1 MWRIAFA
8 FLAVAPLTAQAQS
21 REIPG
26 RDLLTF
32 PLGLTAEP
40 AALGMQTGTGLWNP
54 ATAILPDGARW
65 RLSAAA
71 MNTSD
76 DIGVTAQLGSVT
88 GTWRRTTIGLS
99 VARAVVGGLV
109 RTDADPLSIGN
120 EIPYSTLL
128 ASIVVARRLSPR
140 LIGGLAIRSR
150 TGQIDNITRTGA
162 SVDVGVIAEHLTS
175 LDARL
180 GGSTFLFDPL
190 GTNRDRTGLLLGA
203 DARVAGADTARTVR
217 AGYSMMATRG
227 LGTEHYVFAAGRWGA
242 FEARGGP
249 LHTEIYGASNTRLR
263 LGVSVYYAGYAIG
276 VAREENASGL
286 APMYHFSITSV
297 IP

>member
-1 MWRIAFA
+1 MG
-8 FLAVAPLTAQAQS
+8 LAQS
-21 REIPG
+21 RDIPA

-40 AALGMQTGTGLWNP
+40 AALGIQSGAGLWNP
-54 ATAILPDGARW
+54 ATALLPDGARW

-88 GTWRRTTIGLS
+88 GIWRRTTIGLS
-99 VARAVVGGLV
+99 VARALVGGLV

-120 EIPYSTLL
+120 EIPYSTFLVSAVL
-128 ASIVVARRLSPR
+128 ARRISPR
-140 LIGGLAIRSR
+140 LIGGIAIRSR
-150 TGQIDNITRTGA
+150 TGQIDNVTRTGA
-162 SVDVGVIAEHLTS
+162 SVDVGVVAEHLTS
-175 LDARL
+175 LDVRL
-180 GGSTFLFDPL
+180 GASTFLLEPL
-190 GTNRDRTGLLLGA
+190 GTNRDRASVLLGA
-203 DARVAGADTARTVR
+203 DARVAGTDTARTVR
-217 AGYSMMATRG
+217 AGYSLMGTRG
-227 LGTEHYVFAAGRWGA
+227 LGAEHYLFAAGRWGP

-249 LHTEIYGASNTRLR
+249 LRTEVYGASNTRLR

-297 IP
+297 IR